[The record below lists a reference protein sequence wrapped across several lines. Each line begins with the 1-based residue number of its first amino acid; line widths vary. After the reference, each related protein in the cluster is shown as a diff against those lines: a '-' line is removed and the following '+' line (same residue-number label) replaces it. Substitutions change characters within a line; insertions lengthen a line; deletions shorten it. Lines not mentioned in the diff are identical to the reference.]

1 MSATVNIYA
10 SHVVG
15 TGQTSSLKWLSR
27 PEQDRRATARMSTF
41 KRSMDIL
48 VSAVLLIMLLPLFS
62 VVALAIKIDSR
73 GPVFFRQK
81 RVGYKGEHF
90 KLWKHRSMYL
100 DAEKRKQEL
109 LRRNDIEGNLL
120 FKMKDDPRVTRVGR
134 FIRKYSIDELPQL
147 WNVLTGDMSL
157 VGPRPAVPE
166 EVARYSSQQRG
177 RLLAV
182 PGLTCF
188 WQVGGRSAIPFEQ
201 QVQMDIDYIKN
212 QSTWLDIKLLFLT
225 VPAVLFAKGAC

>member
-1 MSATVNIYA
+1 MSATTNIYA

-27 PEQDRRATARMSTF
+27 PKQDTRVTAHMSTF
-41 KRSMDIL
+41 KRGLDIL
-48 VSAVLLIMLLPLFS
+48 ASAVLLIMLAPLFA
-62 VVALAIKIDSR
+62 VVALAIKIDST
-73 GPVFFRQK
+73 GPVFFRQT
-81 RVGYKGEHF
+81 RVGYRGEHF
-90 KLWKHRSMYL
+90 KLWKYRSMYM

-109 LRRNDIEGNLL
+109 LKRNDIEGNLL
-120 FKMKDDPRVTRVGR
+120 FKMKDDPRVTGVGR

-157 VGPRPAVPE
+157 VGPRPAVPA
-166 EVARYSSQQRG
+166 EVSQYSSQQRG

-182 PGLTCF
+182 PGITCI
-188 WQVGGRSAIPFEQ
+188 WQVGGRSTIPFEQ